1 MSEPDWKTELR
12 AAVEAAIGLNVDCG
26 GAAGVYRVRDAVMEA
41 IQPHGDAAFAR
52 GLMAGSSKADYRL
65 VQEKGRLRR
74 ELARRRTRRTK
85 ERGCVRRACL
95 PSVPPSPPHLRMSR
109 PKGRHRDPTPTTDHL
124 GRLRGGLRH
133 LASGSNKPEN
143 SIRWDAADEHDEDAF
158 RRLLKLLFS
167 PRADSG
173 TA

>member
-74 ELARRRTRRTK
+74 AARRLHQTNQRKGVCPT
-85 ERGCVRRACL
+85 CL
-95 PSVPPSPPHLRMSR
+95 PAI
-109 PKGRHRDPTPTTDHL
+109 G
-124 GRLRGGLRH
+124 
-133 LASGSNKPEN
+133 ASESTA
-143 SIRWDAADEHDEDAF
+143 SADEPPEGSA
-158 RRLLKLLFS
+158 
-167 PRADSG
+167 P
-173 TA
+173 